1 MVESVRR
8 VPTRSRG
15 FSLRP
20 RRRRGRRVVATA
32 LALVVLVAA
41 GFAVWHILRPTPNP
55 GRYGI
60 REVRFDLHSRLLHRT
75 LPEVGVLPPPL
86 PDGRHRPLLV
96 FLHGRGGTPQGQA
109 TDALFA
115 ALRAAGP
122 LAPDVILA
130 NGGDHSYYHD
140 RADGPWGTY
149 VVKEVVP
156 DAIRRLD
163 ADPGRVA
170 IGGVSMG
177 GFGALD
183 LARLWPNRFCAA
195 GGHSAAMW
203 RTGGETPE
211 GAFDDAADFARND
224 ILGAV
229 EARDV
234 YGSMPVWIDVGRQ
247 DPFRSADTAFARA
260 LREHGGRV
268 TFHVWPGSHSGSYWA
283 SHMTQYVAFYAHALA
298 ACR

>member
-1 MVESVRR
+1 MAGV
-8 VPTRSRG
+8 
-15 FSLRP
+15 
-20 RRRRGRRVVATA
+20 
-32 LALVVLVAA
+32 LAVVVLAAA
-41 GFAVWHILRPTPNP
+41 GYATWRLVHPPPNP
-55 GRYGI
+55 AHYGM
-60 REVRFDLHSRLLHRT
+60 REVPFELHSRLLHRT
-75 LPEVGVLPPPL
+75 LSEVGVLPPPL
-86 PDGRHRPLLV
+86 AGGARRPLLV

-130 NGGDHSYYHD
+130 NGGDHSYFHD

-149 VVKEVVP
+149 VVKEVIP

-163 ADPGRVA
+163 ADPNRVA

-183 LARLWPNRFCAA
+183 LARLWPGRFCAA

-203 RTGGETPE
+203 RTGGETPA
-211 GAFDDAADFARND
+211 GAFDDAEDFARND

-229 EARDV
+229 ESRDV
-234 YGSMPVWIDVGRQ
+234 YGRMPVWIDVGTQ
-247 DPFRSADTAFARA
+247 DPFRDADTAFAHA
-260 LREHGGRV
+260 LRADGGTV

-298 ACR
+298 HCG

>member
-1 MVESVRR
+1 MAEPIRK
-8 VPTRSRG
+8 VPTRSKG
-15 FSLRP
+15 FSMRP
-20 RRRRGRRVVATA
+20 RRRRGRAVVAA
-32 LALVVLVAA
+32 LLAVVVLAAA
-41 GFAVWHILRPTPNP
+41 GCVTWRRIHATPSPTS
-55 GRYGI
+55 YGM
-60 REVRFDLHSRLLHRT
+60 REVKFELHSRLLHRT
-75 LPEVGVLPPPL
+75 LEQVGIAPPPL
-86 PDGRHRPLLV
+86 PGGKQRPLLV
-96 FLHGRGGTPQGQA
+96 FLHGRGGQPQGQA
-109 TDALFA
+109 TGAMFA

-149 VVKEVVP
+149 IVKEVIPEAV
-156 DAIRRLD
+156 RRLD
-163 ADPGRVA
+163 ADPNRVA

-183 LARLWPNRFCAA
+183 LARLWPKRFCAV

-211 GAFDDAADFARND
+211 GAFDDAEDFARND

-234 YGSMPVWIDVGRQ
+234 YGKVPVWIDMGTQ
-247 DPFRSADTAFARA
+247 DPFREADTAFAHA
-260 LREHGGRV
+260 LRSHGGRV
-268 TFHVWPGSHSGSYWA
+268 TFHVWPGTHSGAYWA

-298 ACR
+298 HCG